1 MSRYG
6 GFRKGR
12 RRYTNNWDEL
22 KSASSFREE
31 TVADT
36 PQEFS
41 YADAQGIW
49 NLRSTM
55 QFPKNNSIL
64 EVPPSYQ
71 LGLSNS
77 LLTLSGELD
86 AWSQRTIDVSAYAG
100 ATVRVVFKYRSGS
113 SFRGDIQ
120 LDLVDIDGNSY
131 SFENTGEGFETSL
144 NAESSYA
151 AVGWSSL
158 SVGTSAV
165 SWNVDSGGTGSG
177 GTARTDAANGSY
189 YVYAETSGSGSP
201 SKDFWLRSP
210 QTTFGSSPTLSFYEA
225 RLGVDIGTLD
235 VYLDVVS

>member
-12 RRYTNNWDEL
+12 KRYKNNWDEL
-22 KSASSFREE
+22 KAVHSDRTES
-31 TVADT
+31 VADT

-55 QFPKNNSIL
+55 QFPKSNSIL
-64 EVPPSYQ
+64 EVPTSYQ

-77 LLTLSGELD
+77 LLTLSGQLD
-86 AWSQRTIDVSAYAG
+86 AWSQRTIDISSYAG
-100 ATVRVVFKYRSGS
+100 ATVRVVFKYLSGS
-113 SFRGDIQ
+113 SYRGDIQ

-151 AVGWSSL
+151 VVGWSSL
-158 SVGTSAV
+158 SVGTSTL

-177 GTARTDAANGSY
+177 GTGRTDAANGSY
-189 YVYAETSGSGSP
+189 YVYAETSTPGSP

-210 QTTFGSSPTLSFYEA
+210 QITLGPSPTLSFYEA
-225 RLGVDIGTLD
+225 RLGANIGTLD